1 MQDKVRRAGR
11 SASPHHTSRWVA
23 TTRRFTTQLICHDLE
38 TKQKEDMHAA
48 VAVAVAFAH
57 QRCVLQRAAPNGD
70 RGSGGALAIS
80 RPESIAIIVLIVSGR
95 SRPYM
100 VSFGPTAGQG
110 LVSIDYLL
118 LLHAV

>member
-1 MQDKVRRAGR
+1 VCSSGQPRPG
-11 SASPHHTSRWVA
+11 P
-23 TTRRFTTQLICHDLE
+23 
-38 TKQKEDMHAA
+38 
-48 VAVAVAFAH
+48 
-57 QRCVLQRAAPNGD
+57 
-70 RGSGGALAIS
+70 GGALAIS

-100 VSFGPTAGQG
+100 VSFGLTAGQA